1 MDRAVI
7 AGDIRL
13 PADRSYGAAVY
24 SAAMSPETAEAT
36 PPSLARVTFVASADG
51 EWNVEGIRAVRGG
64 SLPGALAVSRLEA
77 PDFAQPAAGAA
88 WALRGVRS
96 NERYVA
102 RDEKQRLAAVQEG
115 LGRPAS
121 RRAALIP
128 IRKSEAW
135 WGLAQDERRAIFEER
150 SAHIAIG
157 SRFLP
162 GIARRLYHARD
173 LGEPFDFLTWFEF
186 AGADA
191 GAFDDLLGR
200 LRETE
205 EWRYV
210 VREVEIRLSL

>member
-1 MDRAVI
+1 MTAVVDDTLPQPVTRA
-7 AGDIRL
+7 
-13 PADRSYGAAVY
+13 S
-24 SAAMSPETAEAT
+24 
-36 PPSLARVTFVASADG
+36 FVASASG
-51 EWNVEGIRAVRGG
+51 EWQVDDIRTIRGAP
-64 SLPGALAVSRLEA
+64 LPAAATLSRIEA
-77 PDFAQPAAGAA
+77 PAFADPVGAA
-88 WALRGVRS
+88 WTLRGVRS

-102 RDEKQRLAAVQEG
+102 RDEKQRLAATQEG

-128 IRKSEAW
+128 ICKSQAW
-135 WGLAQDERRAIFEER
+135 WDLAQDERRAIFEER

-157 SRFLP
+157 SRYLP

-186 AGADA
+186 AETDA
-191 GAFDDLLGR
+191 GAFDDLTGR

-210 VREVEIRLSL
+210 VREVEVRLNRG